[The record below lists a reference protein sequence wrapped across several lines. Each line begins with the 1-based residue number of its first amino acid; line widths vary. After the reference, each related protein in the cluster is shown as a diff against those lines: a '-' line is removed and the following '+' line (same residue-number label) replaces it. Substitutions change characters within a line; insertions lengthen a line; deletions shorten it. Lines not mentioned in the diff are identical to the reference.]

1 LTLLCHA
8 NHEARSQALWR
19 LTLDDHLRAGCY
31 RNPTCPDAH
40 QRDPDRRP
48 HSFIDEASAAFER
61 YAAARSIAAFERY
74 AAGSTPSAGTLSTLA
89 RQGAP
94 RLGST
99 RAQSL
104 TESPGGTP
112 GLGRYFTSSAPS
124 GKGANRRR

>member
-1 LTLLCHA
+1 V
-8 NHEARSQALWR
+8 
-19 LTLDDHLRAGCY
+19 
-31 RNPTCPDAH
+31 
-40 QRDPDRRP
+40 
-48 HSFIDEASAAFER
+48 SAAFER

-89 RQGAP
+89 QQGAP

-104 TESPGGTP
+104 TKSPGGTP

-124 GKGANRRR
+124 GKGPTGGDDVVVFDSLPDLMSPAARGRRLTAAAPRLKGP